1 MQTSTNHN
9 SFLSTRRG
17 KLTLALVCLAGF
29 LDFVDTTIVNVALP
43 SIRHGLGF
51 SVANLQWVISGYLL
65 TYGGLLLLGGRA
77 ADLLGRRR
85 LLVTGTTLFALSSLA
100 GGLANSDSVMIAAR
114 LAQGLGAA
122 MMTPAA
128 LSILTTSFSE
138 GSDRIKALGIWSA
151 TVPLASALGVTL
163 GGVLSQGP
171 GWRAVFLVNVPVAVV
186 VIVGA
191 MRLLDDDGKRAA
203 GREFDLP
210 GAALGTGAL
219 LLLVYALVNASHV
232 GWGTTRT
239 IAELTLAGILLVAF
253 VVTEQRHR
261 TPLVPFSIFR
271 IEGLAAADATQVIA
285 QAGFL
290 SMFFFITLYMQNVLG
305 FSPIA
310 AGTAYRSHRRRRHR
324 SRHLDRT
331 GGANRHPPDHR
342 RRGRHRSRR
351 RLLALTNPRSRV
363 LPDRPAP
370 RTRRHGARTRGGH
383 GRRAERR
390 ERRRPGR
397 QGGPRSRAHHDVID
411 GRSGAR
417 PRDPD
422 SDRDQPDES
431 PHRRPRE
438 RCTSPH
444 RRVPLGAGRLQR
456 LPGRR
461 GSHRRPR
468 HQHPRR
474 ASDRRRTRRSA
485 RADSR
490 SRVTVHPR
498 GIRCLTRRPPEHV
511 GPGLAQERRSAGG
524 RRPGVIRAT
533 PQHALPDGRKCFAN
547 DTAAS
552 PSTNPRRSKL
562 RKIIEY
568 TTVSVDGVFAGPRT
582 SEFMTYPR

>member
-1 MQTSTNHN
+1 VQISTTHT

-138 GSDRIKALGIWSA
+138 GSERIKALGIWSA

-171 GWRAVFLVNVPVAVV
+171 GWRAVFFVNVPVAVV

-191 MRLLDDDGKRAA
+191 LRLLDDDRERAV
-203 GREFDLP
+203 GRGFDLP
-210 GAALGTGAL
+210 GAALGTGGL

-239 IAELTLAGILLVAF
+239 IAELVVAGMLLVAF
-253 VVTEQRHR
+253 VVTEQRQR
-261 TPLVPFSIFR
+261 NPLVPFSIFR

-285 QAGFL
+285 QAGFI

-310 AGTAYRSHRRRRHR
+310 AGTAYLPVTVGVGIAAGISTGLVPRVGTRPIIVAGAVIGAGGVYWL
-324 SRHLDRT
+324 SRIPVHGSYLTDLLPGLVVMALGLGAVMVGVQNAANAGVPADKAGLAAALITTSSTVGAALGLAILTAIATSRTNHLIAAHAGTAHALT
-331 GGANRHPPDHR
+331 GGFHA
-342 RRGRHRSRR
+342 
-351 RLLALTNPRSRV
+351 ALVACSAFLVGAAVIAARATN
-363 LPDRPAP
+363 
-370 RTRRHGARTRGGH
+370 TRGKQ
-383 GRRAERR
+383 AT
-390 ERRRPGR
+390 
-397 QGGPRSRAHHDVID
+397 
-411 GRSGAR
+411 GAA
-417 PRDPD
+417 PAAA
-422 SDRDQPDES
+422 Q
-431 PHRRPRE
+431 
-438 RCTSPH
+438 
-444 RRVPLGAGRLQR
+444 
-456 LPGRR
+456 LP
-461 GSHRRPR
+461 
-468 HQHPRR
+468 
-474 ASDRRRTRRSA
+474 
-485 RADSR
+485 
-490 SRVTVHPR
+490 
-498 GIRCLTRRPPEHV
+498 IPE
-511 GPGLAQERRSAGG
+511 
-524 RRPGVIRAT
+524 
-533 PQHALPDGRKCFAN
+533 
-547 DTAAS
+547 AA
-552 PSTNPRRSKL
+552 
-562 RKIIEY
+562 
-568 TTVSVDGVFAGPRT
+568 
-582 SEFMTYPR
+582 